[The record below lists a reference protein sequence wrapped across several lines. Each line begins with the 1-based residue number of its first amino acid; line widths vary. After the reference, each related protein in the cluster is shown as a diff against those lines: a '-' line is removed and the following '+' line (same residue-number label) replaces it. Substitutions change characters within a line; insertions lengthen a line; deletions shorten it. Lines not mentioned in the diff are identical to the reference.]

1 MKFKKYMYM
10 KLDYT
15 NFNSIN
21 SYEFI
26 NNLTIIKMIIFC
38 FMINE
43 SVKINIFNFKEIL
56 ILRNIY
62 YHFNHLYIK

>member
-1 MKFKKYMYM
+1 M

-15 NFNSIN
+15 NFNLIN
-21 SYEFI
+21 SYKFI

>member
-1 MKFKKYMYM
+1 M

-15 NFNSIN
+15 NFNLIN
-21 SYEFI
+21 SYKFI
-26 NNLTIIKMIIFC
+26 NNLTIIKMIIFY

>member
-1 MKFKKYMYM
+1 M

-21 SYEFI
+21 SYKFI